1 MKERP
6 KALIVGARPTGLV
19 MAHELARDGIQ
30 CRLIDLFEAAEC
42 GPLFRPCACCAATCQ
57 AHRAEARGL
66 LAAVYDRFTEGFD
79 TQDLKGAKAALD
91 ELG

>member
-1 MKERP
+1 MPPDRP
-6 KALIVGARPTGLV
+6 
-19 MAHELARDGIQ
+19 
-30 CRLIDLFEAAEC
+30 FEAVEC
-42 GPLFRPCACCAATCQ
+42 TPLFRPRACCAATCQ

-79 TQDLKGAKAALD
+79 TQDLKGAKAELD